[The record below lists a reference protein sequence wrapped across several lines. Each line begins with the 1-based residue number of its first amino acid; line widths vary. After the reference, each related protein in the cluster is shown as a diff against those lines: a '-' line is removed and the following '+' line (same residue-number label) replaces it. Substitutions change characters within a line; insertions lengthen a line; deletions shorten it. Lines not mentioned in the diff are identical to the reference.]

1 MTATTWL
8 ADMRVLLAAA
18 LMAVTSAPSAHAAND
33 VDSEPPQARLLARAY
48 GLGTLGP
55 RAAGDDV
62 EVEIRLRGPAI
73 RIDFRGSN
81 APDAW
86 LTTQGQR
93 GRAWLV
99 SESGNYTLPVADAS
113 GPYWYDPAAPCQTI
127 GGRCSPAPGEFIL
140 GRLAAGWRYD
150 NAHGPDGTTSGTLWI
165 DTRTGLLLGYR
176 GRTGNRRSERGLR
189 VTDVSF
195 GDVPA
200 SLFDP
205 PAGLRRRNQ
214 DQDAVN

>member
-1 MTATTWL
+1 MTATTWR
-8 ADMRVLLAAA
+8 ADMQVLLASL
-18 LMAVTSAPSAHAAND
+18 LMAATWAVAAQSTDAADN
-33 VDSEPPQARLLARAY
+33 EPPQARLLARAY
-48 GLGTLGP
+48 GLGPLSPSSPG
-55 RAAGDDV
+55 GEV

-73 RIDFRGSN
+73 RIDFRGDN

-99 SESGNYTLPVADAS
+99 SERGNYTLPVADAS
-113 GPYWYDPAAPCQTI
+113 GPYWYDPAAPCHTI

-150 NAHGPDGTTSGTLWI
+150 NAQGPDGTTSGTLWI

-176 GRTGNRRSERGLR
+176 GRTGNQRTERGLR
-189 VTDVSF
+189 VTEVTFDE
-195 GDVPA
+195 VPS

-205 PAGLRRRNQ
+205 PAGLRRRT
-214 DQDAVN
+214 QDAAN